1 VRNLGRTGLLV
12 SPVGLG
18 AGALGDPGFD
28 EREGERLLL
37 GALDLGVNLFDTA
50 PSYGLS
56 EERIGRVLGAR
67 RKDVVLSTKG
77 GYGVPGVPDWTG
89 EVIAAGIEQAL
100 ERLRTDV
107 LDVFHLHSCPLEVL
121 RREDILR
128 ALERA
133 AREGKIRAAAYS
145 GENEALAFAV
155 ASGRFAVVQT
165 SVNLCDQRGLD
176 AVVPEAAARGIGV
189 LAKRALANAVWRDD
203 RLGDE
208 ASRAYRHRLE
218 VMRLDPAPL
227 AWDELAIRF
236 AAHAPGVTA
245 ILVGTRSLERLA
257 RAVDLAAEGPLP
269 EARLDG
275 LRARFRACDDGWVGQ
290 I

>member
-1 VRNLGRTGLLV
+1 MRNLGRTGLLV